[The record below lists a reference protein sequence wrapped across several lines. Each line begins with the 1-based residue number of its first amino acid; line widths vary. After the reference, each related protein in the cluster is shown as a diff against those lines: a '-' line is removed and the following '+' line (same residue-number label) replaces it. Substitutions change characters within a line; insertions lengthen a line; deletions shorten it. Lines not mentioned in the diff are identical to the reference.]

1 MSTEQSLT
9 KKYRVKLGLAE
20 VVVQCRSKEEA
31 IRLARTKLSDN
42 MPRLY
47 DAIHSAKDLE
57 LQIDEIKADS
67 SL

>member
-42 MPRLY
+42 MPRIY
-47 DAIHSAKDLE
+47 DAIHSAKDME
-57 LQIDEIKADS
+57 FQIDEIEADS